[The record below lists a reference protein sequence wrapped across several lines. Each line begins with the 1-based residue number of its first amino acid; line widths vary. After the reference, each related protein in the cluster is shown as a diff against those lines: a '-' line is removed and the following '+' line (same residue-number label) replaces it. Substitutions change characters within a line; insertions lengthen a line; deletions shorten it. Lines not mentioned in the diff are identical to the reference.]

1 MQWLSMKTNL
11 LERVSMKSI
20 KNSNDERLSQESND
34 QTSEPLSDTK
44 THSSSIFKKWLKPN
58 TPSEI
63 VRRFVRIERSH
74 TSHSGLIPSLSELS
88 RYEELV
94 PGAADRIITLA
105 ENTQKTQEKAI
116 TGHIRL
122 ARLRIVTSS
131 IISGLMIAAAG
142 LSIIFYSTWLAIPLG
157 SIGVGLLLL
166 QDLSRRV
173 RN

>member
-1 MQWLSMKTNL
+1 MKPHQKFNH
-11 LERVSMKSI
+11 R
-20 KNSNDERLSQESND
+20 ERLSEESND
-34 QTSEPLSDTK
+34 LTSESLSDK
-44 THSSSIFKKWLKPN
+44 HTHSGSIFKKWLKPD
-58 TPSEI
+58 TASEI

-74 TSHSGLIPSLSELS
+74 TSHSGRIPFSSELS
-88 RYEELV
+88 SYEELV

-116 TGHIRL
+116 NGHIRL

-131 IISGLMIAAAG
+131 IISGLMISAAG

-157 SIGVGLLLL
+157 SIGVRLLLL

-173 RN
+173 RS